1 MTFTIELWMLIPAV
15 MIIVAIG
22 LIILGEQ
29 ESGMLGGLFHGLAAF
44 ALFFMAG
51 AFLLGRWLA

>member
-1 MTFTIELWMLIPAV
+1 MNFTLELWMLIPAG
-15 MIIVAIG
+15 MIIAAIV

-44 ALFFMAG
+44 ALIFMAA